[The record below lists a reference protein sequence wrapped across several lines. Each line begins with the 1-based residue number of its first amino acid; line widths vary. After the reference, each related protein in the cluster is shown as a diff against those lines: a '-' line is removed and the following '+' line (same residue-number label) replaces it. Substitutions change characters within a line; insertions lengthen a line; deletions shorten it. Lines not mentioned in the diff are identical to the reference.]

1 MRLVIYFLKISY
13 LSLSSLFSGFLQT
26 YNFLRNSRQLEA
38 VRQNGLRQNLRLF
51 GKLLFHRYLRLGP
64 LYLVVMLC
72 VDLVYAYIGD
82 TSVYHINERF
92 DEMCS
97 THWWRNLLFIQN
109 LFDHRDMCANWSWS
123 LACEMQFFILANA
136 LLFLYV
142 K

>member
-1 MRLVIYFLKISY
+1 M
-13 LSLSSLFSGFLQT
+13 QT
-26 YNFLRNSRQLEA
+26 YNFLRNSQQIEA
-38 VRQNGLRQNLRLF
+38 VRRNGLGQNLKLF

-64 LYLVVMLC
+64 LYLVVMAT

-82 TSVYHINERF
+82 VSVYHINERF

-97 THWWRNLLFIQN
+97 RHWWRNLLFIQN